1 MCICTL
7 FITIALIL
15 VSYTAVNI
23 VLSPYVVV
31 NDVLIHKRYRLIFH
45 VALGLG
51 FFSPLILYQMRDHV
65 ELFAC
70 AINQISTSQWYII
83 WLFFLSDFL
92 WNSFFPCFSFS
103 SPFTCFAM
111 CNIAKCAP
119 PHSSRSRGALRPTR
133 HSHSPERHR
142 LGSVSQ
148 RGNARAVWHC
158 GFNHASTPDTS
169 AARRC
174 GILWVHYHT
183 AANTYTVHTRWP

>member
-1 MCICTL
+1 
-7 FITIALIL
+7 
-15 VSYTAVNI
+15 
-23 VLSPYVVV
+23 
-31 NDVLIHKRYRLIFH
+31 
-45 VALGLG
+45 
-51 FFSPLILYQMRDHV
+51 MRDHV

-70 AINQISTSQWYII
+70 GINQISTSQWYII
-83 WLFFLSDFL
+83 WPFFLSDFL
-92 WNSFFPCFSFS
+92 WNSFFSCFFFS

-133 HSHSPERHR
+133 HSHSPERHW

-148 RGNARAVWHC
+148 RGNARAVWHS

-183 AANTYTVHTRWP
+183 AANTYTVHTHVGLKIEIWLLVLLYAIVSVTSILMKSHFNILYNKMQ